1 VTETARLLLIAAVLS
16 ASALGVFAWRL
27 LRSDPAAP
35 ERLIGELR
43 LAQACAILLAV
54 TGGAWLGLGAGHEA
68 ELLSSLDVTIAIVY
82 AILAV
87 VALQLEPRQ
96 ALLLLAAAFVA
107 HALID
112 IAHRPG
118 WLSQAIAPRWFIA
131 GCAAYDVFVGAV
143 CFWARRR

>member
-1 VTETARLLLIAAVLS
+1 MTDTARLLLVAAVLS
-16 ASALGVFAWRL
+16 ASALAAFAWRL
-27 LRSDPAAP
+27 MRSDPGAP

-43 LAQACAILLAV
+43 LAQAGAILLAV
-54 TGGAWLGLGAGHEA
+54 VGGAWLGLGVAHEA
-68 ELLSSLDVTIAIVY
+68 DLLSGLDVSIAIVY
-82 AILAV
+82 AILAIL
-87 VALQLEPRQ
+87 AMQLEPRQ

-112 IAHRPG
+112 IAHRDG
-118 WLSQAIAPRWFIA
+118 GLSPAVAPRWFIV